1 MCVLACIRK
10 IDCFNKSTRFSL
22 FLPLLHVYIF
32 FFKTEIAVSNLFHE
46 GLEMTLLDL
55 EASMLAQQ
63 RQQQQSD
70 DAGTAVGMSN
80 DLPSSSDAN
89 VPVEQQ
95 SVDDRI
101 VPDPASFSATDPLQ
115 LQPVTLDNPLLA
127 ITPTTP
133 IADQ

>member
-1 MCVLACIRK
+1 
-10 IDCFNKSTRFSL
+10 
-22 FLPLLHVYIF
+22 
-32 FFKTEIAVSNLFHE
+32 
-46 GLEMTLLDL
+46 MTLLDL

-101 VPDPASFSATDPLQ
+101 VPDPASFTATDPLQ
-115 LQPVTLDNPLLA
+115 LQPVTPDNPLLA